1 MTPLR
6 RLVLRFR
13 QMQEKSVQAAIGQSA
28 VIDQL
33 LINQARILARMN
45 RVLTPASLQDYE
57 FKIFSQWGEDG
68 IIQFLV
74 SEIELPNKT
83 FIEFGVES
91 FTEANCR
98 LLLMLN
104 NWSGHVIDGSV
115 DNVEKIVGANSF
127 WRHQLTAQASF
138 ITAENINDL
147 LDSSQ
152 FDRDLGLLSVDIDG
166 VDYWVWK
173 AIKYYRPRI
182 VVVEY
187 NAVFGGERKI
197 TVPYD
202 KDFFRTSA
210 HSSNLYFGASLP
222 AMVQLGLDLGYTFV
236 GANSNGVNAF
246 FVRTELLTPKLLD
259 LAKLAEFVDSKARES
274 RDLQGRLTYLKA
286 AERLES
292 IRGLPVVNTETMQ
305 TEAL

>member
-6 RLVLRFR
+6 RLVARFR

-28 VIDQL
+28 VVDQL

-45 RVLTPASLQDYE
+45 KGLTGASLQDYE

-68 IIQFLV
+68 IIQFLI

-104 NWSGHVIDGSV
+104 NWSGYVIDGSAA
-115 DNVEKIVGANSF
+115 NVAKIVGTNSF

-138 ITAENINDL
+138 ITAENINEL
-147 LDSSQ
+147 LDSSR
-152 FDRDLGLLSVDIDG
+152 FDHDLGLLSVDIDG

-173 AIKYYRPRI
+173 AINRYRARI

-187 NAVFGGERKI
+187 NAVFGSERQI

-202 KDFFRTSA
+202 KNFYRTAA
-210 HSSNLYFGASLP
+210 HPSNLYFGASLP
-222 AMVQLGLDLGYTFV
+222 AMVQLGTDLGYTFV

-246 FVRTELLTPKLLD
+246 FVRTDLLTPALSA
-259 LAKLAEFVDSKARES
+259 LAGRAAYVDSKARES
-274 RDLQGRLTYLKA
+274 RDLQGRLTYLNG

-292 IRGLPVVNTETMQ
+292 IRGLPVVNTENMQ
-305 TEAL
+305 TEVL